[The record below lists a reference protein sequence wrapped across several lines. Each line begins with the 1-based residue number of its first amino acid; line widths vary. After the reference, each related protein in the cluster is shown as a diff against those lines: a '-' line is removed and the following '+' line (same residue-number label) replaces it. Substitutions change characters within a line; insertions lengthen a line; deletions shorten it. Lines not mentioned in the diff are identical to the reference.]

1 MIREEKIEFTA
12 KWCKYDKYIIEK
24 KDDKYYI
31 LPDKNA
37 KASTYDP
44 FEVKNQMLKDLLVIG
59 KESIGNEMFKLGNKE
74 VSIEAQSKMEKFQN
88 LVLEFVSNYGLL
100 GNFRYLPEN
109 YEFMDNGEI
118 PVNLG
123 YNTSISALEFEKKY
137 FWKDS
142 KIDWQSTMKS
152 DDYHRNT
159 GLDSSFKQTEE
170 NRLNDIVFSKNYA
183 ETIAEIID
191 FATIIY
197 NRKLLICAYLY
208 DDVSEDIK
216 QVYQESI
223 SGNSLKKPNIS
234 YSAENGQIKFKWN
247 FMSLSEIIETILLLN
262 ETSGRTEVKLCKHCG
277 KPFVAENIKSEYDTI
292 QCRNRENLD
301 KSRQKKNNYI
311 K

>member
-1 MIREEKIEFTA
+1 MIREEKIEFIA
-12 KWCKYDKYIIEK
+12 KWCKYSKYIIEK

-37 KASTYDP
+37 KPSTYDP
-44 FEVKNQMLKDLLVIG
+44 FEVKNQILKDLLVIG
-59 KESIGNEMFKLGNKE
+59 KESTENEMSKIGNKD
-74 VSIEAQSKMEKFQN
+74 VSVEAQSKMEKFQN

-109 YEFMDNGEI
+109 YEFMDNGDI

-142 KIDWQSTMKS
+142 KMDWSSTMKAN
-152 DDYHRNT
+152 DYHRNT
-159 GLDSSFKQTEE
+159 GLNDDFEQIEGD
-170 NRLNDIVFSKNYA
+170 RLSDVIFSKNYA
-183 ETIAEIID
+183 ETIAEIIN

-197 NRKLLICAYLY
+197 NKKLLICAYLY
-208 DDVSEDIK
+208 DDVSEDIR

-223 SGNSLKKPNIS
+223 TGDSLKNPNIS
-234 YSAENGQIKFKWN
+234 YSAEDGQIKFKWN

-277 KPFVAENIKSEYDTI
+277 KPFIAENIKAEYDTI
-292 QCRNRENLD
+292 QCRNRENIN

-311 K
+311 E

>member
-12 KWCKYDKYIIEK
+12 KWCKYSKYIIEK

-37 KASTYDP
+37 KTSTYDP
-44 FEVKNQMLKDLLVIG
+44 FEVKNQILKDLLVMG
-59 KESIGNEMFKLGNKE
+59 KESVGNEMYKLGNKE
-74 VSIEAQSKMEKFQN
+74 VTIEAHSKMEKFQN
-88 LVLEFVSNYGLL
+88 LVFEFVSNYGLL

-109 YEFMDNGEI
+109 YEFMDNGDI

-142 KIDWQSTMKS
+142 KMDWSSTMKAN
-152 DDYHRNT
+152 DYHRNT
-159 GLDSSFKQTEE
+159 GLNDDFEQIEGD
-170 NRLNDIVFSKNYA
+170 RLSDVIFSKNYA
-183 ETIAEIID
+183 ETIAEIIN

-197 NRKLLICAYLY
+197 NKKLLICAYLY
-208 DDVSEDIK
+208 DDVSEDIR

-223 SGNSLKKPNIS
+223 TGDSLKKPNIS
-234 YSAENGQIKFKWN
+234 YSAEAGQIKFKWN
-247 FMSLSEIIETILLLN
+247 FMSLSEIIEIILLLN

-277 KPFVAENIKSEYDTI
+277 KPFIAKNIKAEYDTI
-292 QCRNRENLD
+292 QCRNRENIN

-311 K
+311 E

>member
-1 MIREEKIEFTA
+1 MIKEEKIEFTA
-12 KWCKYDKYIIEK
+12 KWCKYSKYIIEK

-31 LPDKNA
+31 FPNKNA
-37 KASTYDP
+37 KPSTYDP
-44 FEVKNQMLKDLLVIG
+44 FEVKNQILKDLLVIG
-59 KESIGNEMFKLGNKE
+59 KESVGNEMFKLGNKE
-74 VSIEAQSKMEKFQN
+74 VTIEAQSKMEKFQN
-88 LVLEFVSNYGLL
+88 LVFEFVSNYGLL

-109 YEFMDNGEI
+109 YEFMDNGDI

-142 KIDWQSTMKS
+142 KMDWSNTMKAN
-152 DDYHRNT
+152 DYHRNT
-159 GLDSSFKQTEE
+159 GLNDDFEQIEGD
-170 NRLNDIVFSKNYA
+170 RLNDVIFSKNYA
-183 ETIAEIID
+183 ETIAEIIN

-197 NRKLLICAYLY
+197 NKKLLICAYLY
-208 DDVSEDIK
+208 DDVSEDIR

-223 SGNSLKKPNIS
+223 TGDSLKKPNIS
-234 YSAENGQIKFKWN
+234 YSAEDGQIKFKWN

-277 KPFVAENIKSEYDTI
+277 KPFIAENIKAEYDTI
-292 QCRNRENLD
+292 QCRNRENIN

>member
-59 KESIGNEMFKLGNKE
+59 KESVGNEMFKLGNKE

-142 KIDWQSTMKS
+142 KIDWSATMKS

-159 GLDSSFKQTEE
+159 GLDSTFKQTEG

-234 YSAENGQIKFKWN
+234 YSAEDGQIKFKWN

-277 KPFVAENIKSEYDTI
+277 KPFVAENIKSEYDSI

>member
-12 KWCKYDKYIIEK
+12 KWCKYSKYIIEK

-37 KASTYDP
+37 KTSTYDP
-44 FEVKNQMLKDLLVIG
+44 FEVKNQILKDLLVMG
-59 KESIGNEMFKLGNKE
+59 KESVGNEMYKLGNKE
-74 VSIEAQSKMEKFQN
+74 VTIEAQSKMEKFQN
-88 LVLEFVSNYGLL
+88 LVFEFVSNYGLL

-109 YEFMDNGEI
+109 YEFMDNGDI

-142 KIDWQSTMKS
+142 KMDWSSTMKAN
-152 DDYHRNT
+152 DYHRNT
-159 GLDSSFKQTEE
+159 GLNDDFEQIEGD
-170 NRLNDIVFSKNYA
+170 RLSDVIFSKNYA
-183 ETIAEIID
+183 ETIAEIIN

-197 NRKLLICAYLY
+197 NKKLLICAYLY
-208 DDVSEDIK
+208 DDVSEDIR

-223 SGNSLKKPNIS
+223 TGDSLKKPNIS
-234 YSAENGQIKFKWN
+234 YSAEAGQIKFKWN
-247 FMSLSEIIETILLLN
+247 FMSLSEIIEIILLLN

-277 KPFVAENIKSEYDTI
+277 KPFIAKNIKAEYDTI
-292 QCRNRENLD
+292 QCRNRENIN

-311 K
+311 E

>member
-12 KWCKYDKYIIEK
+12 KWCKYSKYIIEK

-37 KASTYDP
+37 KTSTYDP
-44 FEVKNQMLKDLLVIG
+44 FEVKNQILKDLLVMG
-59 KESIGNEMFKLGNKE
+59 KESVGNEMYKLGNKE
-74 VSIEAQSKMEKFQN
+74 VTIEAQSKMEKFQN
-88 LVLEFVSNYGLL
+88 LVFEFVSNYGLL

-109 YEFMDNGEI
+109 YEFMDNGDI

-142 KIDWQSTMKS
+142 KMDWSSTMKAN
-152 DDYHRNT
+152 DYHRNT
-159 GLDSSFKQTEE
+159 GLNDDFEQIEGD
-170 NRLNDIVFSKNYA
+170 RLSDVIFSKNYA
-183 ETIAEIID
+183 ETIAEIIN

-197 NRKLLICAYLY
+197 NKKLLICAYLY
-208 DDVSEDIK
+208 DDVSEDIR

-223 SGNSLKKPNIS
+223 TGDSLKKPNIS
-234 YSAENGQIKFKWN
+234 YSAEDGQIKFKWN
-247 FMSLSEIIETILLLN
+247 FMSLSEIIEIILLLN

-277 KPFVAENIKSEYDTI
+277 KPFIAENIKAEYDTI
-292 QCRNRENLD
+292 QCRNRENIN

-311 K
+311 E

>member
-1 MIREEKIEFTA
+1 MIKEEKIEFTA
-12 KWCKYDKYIIEK
+12 KWCKYSKYIIEK

-31 LPDKNA
+31 FPDKNA
-37 KASTYDP
+37 KPSTYDP
-44 FEVKNQMLKDLLVIG
+44 FEVKNQILKDLLVIG
-59 KESIGNEMFKLGNKE
+59 KESVGNEMFKLGNKE
-74 VSIEAQSKMEKFQN
+74 VTIEAQSKMEKFQN
-88 LVLEFVSNYGLL
+88 LVFEFVSNYGLL

-109 YEFMDNGEI
+109 YEFMDNGDI

-142 KIDWQSTMKS
+142 KMDWSNTMKAN
-152 DDYHRNT
+152 DYHRNT
-159 GLDSSFKQTEE
+159 GLNDDFEQIEGD
-170 NRLNDIVFSKNYA
+170 RLNDVIFSKNYA
-183 ETIAEIID
+183 ETIAEIIN

-197 NRKLLICAYLY
+197 NKKLLICAYLY
-208 DDVSEDIK
+208 DDVSEDIR

-223 SGNSLKKPNIS
+223 TGDSLKKPNIS
-234 YSAENGQIKFKWN
+234 YSAEDGHIKFKWN

-277 KPFVAENIKSEYDTI
+277 KPFIAENIKAEYDTI
-292 QCRNRENLD
+292 QCRNRENIN

-311 K
+311 E

>member
-12 KWCKYDKYIIEK
+12 KWCKYSKYIIEK

-31 LPDKNA
+31 FPDKNA
-37 KASTYDP
+37 KPSTYDP
-44 FEVKNQMLKDLLVIG
+44 FEVKNQILKDLLVIG
-59 KESIGNEMFKLGNKE
+59 KESVGNEMYKLGNKD
-74 VSIEAQSKMEKFQN
+74 VTIEAQSKMENFQN
-88 LVLEFVSNYGLL
+88 LVFEFVSNYGLL

-109 YEFMDNGEI
+109 YEFMDNGAI

-142 KIDWQSTMKS
+142 QIDWSTTMKAN
-152 DDYHRNT
+152 DYHRNT
-159 GLDSSFKQTEE
+159 GLNNELEQIEGD
-170 NRLNDIVFSKNYA
+170 RLNDVIFSKNYA
-183 ETIAEIID
+183 ETIAEIIN

-197 NRKLLICAYLY
+197 NKKLLICAYLY
-208 DDVSEDIK
+208 DDVSEDIR

-223 SGNSLKKPNIS
+223 TGDSLKKPNIS
-234 YSAENGQIKFKWN
+234 YSAEDGQIKFKWN

-277 KPFVAENIKSEYDTI
+277 KPFIAENIKSEYDTI
-292 QCRNRENLD
+292 QCRNRENIN

-311 K
+311 E

>member
-1 MIREEKIEFTA
+1 MIKEEKIEFTA
-12 KWCKYDKYIIEK
+12 KWCKYSKYIIEK

-31 LPDKNA
+31 FPDKNA
-37 KASTYDP
+37 KPSTYDP
-44 FEVKNQMLKDLLVIG
+44 FEVKNQILKDLLVIG
-59 KESIGNEMFKLGNKE
+59 KESVGNEMFKLGNKE
-74 VSIEAQSKMEKFQN
+74 VTIEAQSKMEKFQN
-88 LVLEFVSNYGLL
+88 LVFEFVSNYGLL

-109 YEFMDNGEI
+109 YEFMDNGNI

-142 KIDWQSTMKS
+142 KMDWSNTMKAN
-152 DDYHRNT
+152 DYHRNT
-159 GLDSSFKQTEE
+159 GLNDDFEQIEGD
-170 NRLNDIVFSKNYA
+170 RLNDVIFSKNYA
-183 ETIAEIID
+183 ETIAEIIN

-197 NRKLLICAYLY
+197 NKKLLICAYLY
-208 DDVSEDIK
+208 DDVSEDIR

-223 SGNSLKKPNIS
+223 TGDSLKKPSIS
-234 YSAENGQIKFKWN
+234 HCAEDGHIKFKWN

-277 KPFVAENIKSEYDTI
+277 KPFIAENIKAEYDTI
-292 QCRNRENLD
+292 QCRNRENIN

-311 K
+311 E

>member
-142 KIDWQSTMKS
+142 KIDWAETMKS

-159 GLDSSFKQTEE
+159 GLDSNFKQTEG

-216 QVYQESI
+216 KVYQESI

-234 YSAENGQIKFKWN
+234 YSAEDGQIKFKWN
-247 FMSLSEIIETILLLN
+247 FMSLSEILETILLLN

>member
-24 KDDKYYI
+24 RDDKYYI

-59 KESIGNEMFKLGNKE
+59 KESVGNEMFKLGNKE

-142 KIDWQSTMKS
+142 KIDWAETMKS

-159 GLDSSFKQTEE
+159 GLDSSFKQTEG

>member
-142 KIDWQSTMKS
+142 KIDWQATMKS

-159 GLDSSFKQTEE
+159 GLDSSFKQTEG

-234 YSAENGQIKFKWN
+234 YSAEDGQIKFKWN

>member
-12 KWCKYDKYIIEK
+12 KWCKYDKYIIKK

-142 KIDWQSTMKS
+142 KIDWAETMKS

-159 GLDSSFKQTEE
+159 GLDSNFKQTEG
-170 NRLNDIVFSKNYA
+170 NRLDDIVFSKNYA

>member
-1 MIREEKIEFTA
+1 MIKEEKIEFTA
-12 KWCKYDKYIIEK
+12 KWCKYSKYIIEK

-31 LPDKNA
+31 FPDKNA
-37 KASTYDP
+37 KPSTYDP
-44 FEVKNQMLKDLLVIG
+44 FEVKNQILKDLLVIG
-59 KESIGNEMFKLGNKE
+59 KESVGNEMFKLGNKE
-74 VSIEAQSKMEKFQN
+74 VTIEAQSKMEKFQN
-88 LVLEFVSNYGLL
+88 LVFEFVSNYGLL

-109 YEFMDNGEI
+109 YEFMDNGDI

-142 KIDWQSTMKS
+142 KMDWSSTMKAN
-152 DDYHRNT
+152 DYHRNT
-159 GLDSSFKQTEE
+159 GLNDDFEQIEGD
-170 NRLNDIVFSKNYA
+170 RLNDVTFSKNYA
-183 ETIAEIID
+183 ETIAEIIN

-197 NRKLLICAYLY
+197 NKKLLICAYLY
-208 DDVSEDIK
+208 DDVSEDIR

-223 SGNSLKKPNIS
+223 TGDSLKKPNIS
-234 YSAENGQIKFKWN
+234 YSAEDGKIKFKWN

-277 KPFVAENIKSEYDTI
+277 RPFIAKNIKAEYDTI
-292 QCRNRENLD
+292 QCRNRENIN

-311 K
+311 E

>member
-37 KASTYDP
+37 KPSTYDP

-142 KIDWQSTMKS
+142 KIDWAETMKL

-159 GLDSSFKQTEE
+159 GIDSNFKQTEG